1 LPHGQKPE
9 PPQPTSWNVNKIA
22 SKLVWLGTVEA
33 AEEAAAME
41 IAAADYGVQAKRL
54 MAIRR

>member
-1 LPHGQKPE
+1 MVKKPE
-9 PPQPTSWNVNKIA
+9 PPQPTSWNVYTIA